1 MMYIMMQER
10 INIGETALKTILHE
24 HLKFRKVSAR
34 WVPHSLTEEQKE
46 RLVSWC
52 QFMLEKFDNGKSKHV
67 YDIVTG
73 DESWIYQ
80 FDPETKRQS
89 SVWIFPDEQPPQKF
103 KRARS
108 V

>member
-1 MMYIMMQER
+1 M
-10 INIGETALKTILHE
+10 
-24 HLKFRKVSAR
+24 
-34 WVPHSLTEEQKE
+34 PHSLTEEQKE
-46 RLVSWC
+46 RRVSWC
-52 QFMLEKFDNGKSKHV
+52 HFMLEKFDNGKSKQV

-80 FDPETKRQS
+80 VDPETKRQS

-103 KRARS
+103 KR